1 MINKIGQ
8 FLKNLGVKLF
18 RLIWFLPNLLL
29 EKVLGKQKLAA
40 FYQQFNSAQE
50 QYEEKKN
57 QLLDSLGV
65 DKEAQYYLQVR
76 KLWKAF
82 AWTVFAGVF
91 FIFTIENN
99 FLWLT
104 GEMPSVGELQNPNFH
119 SLQRFILLMVFC

>member
-1 MINKIGQ
+1 MLSINNLTR
-8 FLKNLGVKLF
+8 LKNNTK
-18 RLIWFLPNLLL
+18 
-29 EKVLGKQKLAA
+29 K
-40 FYQQFNSAQE
+40 
-50 QYEEKKN
+50 KKN

-65 DKEAQYYLQVR
+65 DKDAQYYLVVR

-104 GEMPSVGELQNPNFH
+104 GEMPSVGELQNPKL
-119 SLQRFILLMVFC
+119 SQSSEIYSADGVLLGKFFQENRTPIKNYKSFLLI

>member
-65 DKEAQYYLQVR
+65 DKEAQYYLVVR

-104 GEMPSVGELQNPNFH
+104 GDAFS
-119 SLQRFILLMVFC
+119 R